1 MMNFIYKEVAMKSWW
16 FWKASKFLVVALLG
30 AFVLGTVVMVLWNAL
45 IPDLF
50 KGPTVTFWQAIGL
63 LVLSHI
69 LLRGWGRWRY
79 ANGWRHDR
87 WKHRMEEKLAA
98 MTPEEREKYK
108 EEWRRRCG
116 WDPTEQRKE
125 SPPQERPV

>member
-1 MMNFIYKEVAMKSWW
+1 MRPWW
-16 FWKASKFLVVALLG
+16 IRKVGTMAAFVVLGAAVLGLVVML
-30 AFVLGTVVMVLWNAL
+30 LWNAL

-50 KGPTVTFWQAIGL
+50 RGPQLTFWQAVGL
-63 LVLSHI
+63 LALSHI

-87 WKHRMEEKLAA
+87 WRRKFEEKLAA
-98 MTPEEREKYK
+98 MAPEEREKFK

-116 WDPTEQRKE
+116 HGWGETADKPAETKA
-125 SPPQERPV
+125 